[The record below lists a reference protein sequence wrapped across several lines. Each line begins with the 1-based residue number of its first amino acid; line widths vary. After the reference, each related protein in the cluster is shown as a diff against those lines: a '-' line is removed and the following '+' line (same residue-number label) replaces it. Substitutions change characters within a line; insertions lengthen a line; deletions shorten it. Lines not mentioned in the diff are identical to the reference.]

1 MINKYSTK
9 TTFCHW
15 DVQDYHLLA
24 QLSHNVR
31 FSIQIAP
38 EERFLPLFKQ
48 QAAWHFALREH
59 LVLNVLNNKWKEPL
73 FSFYMAVVIHSDGP
87 ITCRGIF
94 SAPTAQP
101 WMPMLAWRAFDL
113 PSEVNTKWQ
122 DFCLHSLDTFLP
134 SRGLST
140 HRHGRMTT
148 TKPAK
153 NTSSL
158 VASKSIERSKII

>member
-1 MINKYSTK
+1 MII
-9 TTFCHW
+9 TF
-15 DVQDYHLLA
+15 
-24 QLSHNVR
+24 SHNYLTMWDFPCKLLLRNVSSH
-31 FSIQIAP
+31 FSNTESCLTFP
-38 EERFLPLFKQ
+38 SEGTLGF
-48 QAAWHFALREH
+48 
-59 LVLNVLNNKWKEPL
+59 NVLNNIRKEPL

-158 VASKSIERSKII
+158 VASKLIEQSKII